1 MLSCFPYVLPSA
13 FFLCMYANWL
23 KSILSLY
30 GADGASLTSCL
41 NTFHH
46 FKSVNKCHKV
56 TRSSQTSLPELL
68 WRFADGVN
76 YQTLTA
82 STALPASQ
90 RLSAEQTPGQRS
102 SSEGIK
108 KKARQD
114 WVKWPWMSV
123 NRAAAVKCCT
133 FHSESCGYL
142 SRMWNSVVPLL
153 GFVSIWGQRKKQ
165 TSMNLTE
172 DWISN

>member
-1 MLSCFPYVLPSA
+1 MPSCFPYVLPRTQPA
-13 FFLCMYANWL
+13 FFMYYANWL

-30 GADGASLTSCL
+30 GADSASLTCCL

-56 TRSSQTSLPELL
+56 TRSSQTFLPELL
-68 WRFADGVN
+68 SWFADGVN
-76 YQTLTA
+76 SQTLTA

-114 WVKWPWMSV
+114 RSEVTMNEHQQSS
-123 NRAAAVKCCT
+123 CCKVLQI
-133 FHSESCGYL
+133 SQ
-142 SRMWNSVVPLL
+142 RVMWI
-153 GFVSIWGQRKKQ
+153 FK
-165 TSMNLTE
+165 
-172 DWISN
+172 